1 MYHNI
6 ETWTNNNSL
15 RTMEKMV
22 MLMLMIDLF
31 WMLMLYLI
39 SIPLDKTSD
48 ICVNKLFQNTK
59 TLFKGNSKTD
69 FFDLLNLANKESF
82 FFYINSKCC
91 YEVFYR
97 YTIGQNFSFTLWK
110 NWLNK
115 SHIWL
120 YDLNQVFIESMLILF
135 LYFFTH
141 LLLPIC
147 FANKSPLNT
156 RA

>member
-1 MYHNI
+1 
-6 ETWTNNNSL
+6 
-15 RTMEKMV
+15 

-82 FFYINSKCC
+82 FFTLTASVAMRSSIGILLAKIFLSHYEKTGLINL
-91 YEVFYR
+91 
-97 YTIGQNFSFTLWK
+97 I
-110 NWLNK
+110 
-115 SHIWL
+115 
-120 YDLNQVFIESMLILF
+120 YDYMI
-135 LYFFTH
+135 
-141 LLLPIC
+141 
-147 FANKSPLNT
+147 
-156 RA
+156 